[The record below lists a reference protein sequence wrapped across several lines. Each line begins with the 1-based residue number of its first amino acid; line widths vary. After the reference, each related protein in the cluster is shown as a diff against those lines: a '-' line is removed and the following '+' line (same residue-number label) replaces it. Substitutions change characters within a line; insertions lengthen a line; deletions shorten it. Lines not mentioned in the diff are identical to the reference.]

1 MRGAGAASTRP
12 RWRNTEH
19 SGGREPSPPE
29 KSQVTL
35 PGLLNAACEA
45 LGTVP
50 SGQGMNAPRAL
61 PYVVERDE

>member
-1 MRGAGAASTRP
+1 MQRAPAPGGETQSTPGDVSRLHLKNP
-12 RWRNTEH
+12 
-19 SGGREPSPPE
+19 
-29 KSQVTL
+29 KSL